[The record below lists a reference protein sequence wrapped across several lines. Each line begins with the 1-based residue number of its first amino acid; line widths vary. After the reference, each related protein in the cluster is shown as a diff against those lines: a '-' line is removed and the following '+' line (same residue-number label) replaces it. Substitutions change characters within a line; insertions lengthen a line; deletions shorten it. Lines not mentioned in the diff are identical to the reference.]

1 MRFPNGRPRESSSQ
15 NNASKWDTFSR
26 RHRSGKCIP
35 ESSLRMGCVFP
46 MAPQRKARPG
56 IRPQNGTC
64 FPIDVRAE
72 NTSQNPPSER
82 DTVSRRS
89 RSGKR
94 VPEFDRRVGHGFRL
108 SPDWETPS
116 HSHQKTDGPNT
127 VRAARSVRYVERLLA
142 CYVIPD
148 DVVAVGENVVAAG
161 RHGRR
166 AVDRVHP
173 TARAAI
179 LLLGQ
184 TADRGDIR
192 AVR

>member
-1 MRFPNGRPRESSSQ
+1 MGRSFPKNALGESASQ
-15 NNASKWDTFSR
+15 NNASKRDTVSR
-26 RHRSGKCIP
+26 RSRSGKRIP

-94 VPEFDRRVGHGFRL
+94 VPEFDRRVGHGFRMSL
-108 SPDWETPS
+108 DWETPS
-116 HSHQKTDGPNT
+116 RSHQKTDGPNT
-127 VRAARSVRYVERLLA
+127 VRAAHSVRYGERLLA
-142 CYVIPD
+142 CNVIPD
-148 DVVAVGENVVAAG
+148 HVVAIGENVVAAG
-161 RHGRR
+161 RHGRC
-166 AVDRVHP
+166 AVDGVHP
-173 TARAAI
+173 AACAAV
-179 LLLGQ
+179 LLFG
-184 TADRGDIR
+184 
-192 AVR
+192 